1 MAKKSSKS
9 KRSGKKSK
17 KQNLVKG
24 SGGLLSKHFT
34 NNKLIISIVILVA
47 ILGGLWVFKSRA
59 ATPQG
64 TYTNWNWNAPAEG
77 YNSFE
82 HNLLI
87 EKVTP
92 DATYFWSHQ
101 FQIVGGDGGYIGLQ
115 SHGSRVNGT
124 VGKTAIFSIFSSGI
138 AGTAGSCIV
147 QQAGFDGY
155 NTSGTSCRVPFE
167 WVEGRTYKLRVAYM
181 STDSTGKWWG
191 GWVTDTSTG
200 VETFIAQIKVPTT
213 WKGLGAWSVMWTEY
227 FGVQPATC
235 DQLPYS
241 KVRFY
246 TPKANGSILP
256 ASTSNFLSTSSTC
269 TNSAIT
275 NFTGGTIQ
283 EMGNPLYQA
292 PTTTPVVTTD
302 TTAPIVKIAQ
312 PTNGSTVVNPVLIS
326 ASSSDNVGVTQ
337 MQVYTDGKLIK
348 TTTDPTTASSISTSW
363 TAPKSKGKQPKKHT
377 IKVVAF
383 DKAGNQ
389 GSKSITVYY

>member
-1 MAKKSSKS
+1 MAKKVQKS
-9 KRSGKKSK
+9 ARSNKKSK
-17 KQNLVKG
+17 KQVVKG
-24 SGGLLSKHFT
+24 SGGLRSINFFGK
-34 NNKLIISIVILVA
+34 KLLVVLILLIAVV
-47 ILGGLWVFKSRA
+47 GGFWVFKSQA

-64 TYTNWNWNAPAEG
+64 TYTNWSWSAPAEG

-92 DATYFWSHQ
+92 DSTYFWSHQ
-101 FQIVGGDGGYIGLQ
+101 FQMVGGDGGYIGLQ

-181 STDSTGKWWG
+181 SSDSTGKRWG

-241 KVRFY
+241 RVRFY
-246 TPKANGSILP
+246 TPKANGSIVP
-256 ASTSNFLSTSSTC
+256 ASMSNFLSTSSTC

-283 EMGNPLYQA
+283 EMGNSLYQA
-292 PTTTPVVTTD
+292 PAPTPVVTTD

-312 PTNGSTVVNPVLIS
+312 PANGSKVVNPVLINAS
-326 ASSSDNVGVTQ
+326 ASDNVGVVQ
-337 MQVYTDGKLIK
+337 MQVYADGKLIK
-348 TTTDPTTASSISTSW
+348 TTTDPTTASSISASW
-363 TAPKSKGKQPKKHT
+363 TAPKSKGKQAKKHT
-377 IKVVAF
+377 IKVIGF

-389 GSKSITVYY
+389 GSQSVTVYY